1 MKTKK
6 TLLWMAAVLWLGVTW
21 SATPTEGTRAPD
33 FALPDQHGTIHR
45 LADYRG
51 RWLVLYFYPRDNTPG
66 CTTEAQRFR
75 DDSAALHQMHATLL
89 GVSVDSITS
98 HKGFA
103 AKHQLPFL
111 LLADESGQ
119 VAATYGSLGGLP
131 GVRMA
136 KRHTFLIDPSGRI
149 AKVYTKVDP
158 ASHSQQVLADLRAL
172 QHHKP
177 AASGAP

>member
-1 MKTKK
+1 MK
-6 TLLWMAAVLWLGVTW
+6 TLLKTLPWMAAVLWLGVAW
-21 SATPTEGTRAPD
+21 SATPKEGARAPD
-33 FALPDQHGTIHR
+33 FALPDQNGTIRR

-51 RWLVLYFYPRDNTPG
+51 QWLVLYFYPRDNTPG

-75 DDSAALHQMHATLL
+75 DDSAALQQTQTVLL
-89 GVSVDSITS
+89 GVSVDSIAS
-98 HKGFA
+98 HREFA
-103 AKHQLPFL
+103 GKHQLPFL

-119 VAATYGSLGGLP
+119 VAAAYGSLGPLP

-158 ASHSQQVLADLRAL
+158 ATHSQQVLADLRTL
-172 QHHKP
+172 RHQP
-177 AASGAP
+177 AASAAP